1 MAIRPT
7 RIPTQSLNLVRGR
20 SEDLLN
26 DVVQQTDLNNFQDA
40 FSGGVE
46 LAENFISGRIPEL
59 PSFDDV
65 NLDISS
71 LDIQQIGVDALAESI
86 TPATPLGATE
96 NLLKSYASYN
106 YNLTFACLTVNELN
120 FPDSTY
126 RIRDP
131 EVTVLRSGG
140 GAPGKAKTAYES
152 ESAQLEYFID
162 DFSVGTIIAPTSDTR
177 SSNATTF
184 EFTVHE
190 PYSMGLFLQTL
201 MIASNKAGHRD
212 YLKAP
217 WAIIIDFVGWD
228 DNGNPLSLGANVR
241 RVFPLKLTN
250 VEFNVNAG
258 GSSYAV
264 KAFAWNEQAQS
275 STTQTIP
282 ADEKITGSTLLEIL
296 QTGPESLTSILN
308 KRIQERAQGSR
319 APINKDEIVIM
330 FPNELTSSLG
340 IANQAG
346 TGTENAATMTE
357 EEYYVYRTGG
367 SDLLEDGVIDPD
379 LLAQGREAYEGY
391 LESLTTNNNV
401 IAAIR
406 RVAESQSSTN
416 AIGRA
421 EPVRSMAEGGATPFG
436 REVYAHD
443 NRSGTFRTDQISIS
457 NEFRSFQFPQSSSI
471 EQIIE
476 ELVII
481 SSFGRSAAQSQPDA
495 NGMIDWYRIHTQT
508 FLVPD
513 EEVRR
518 QTGEN
523 PKVYVY
529 AVVPYKVHSSVFSN
543 ASQPSVAVDALAKKA
558 AKTYDYIY
566 TGKNDDILDFEIQF
580 NNSFYKA
587 LGTNINGSGDSR
599 NATRDGASNP
609 NNANFDNAGGTDSP
623 TYGGDAGVRE
633 TPDPNVT
640 GKIGGSTND
649 TPEVQVARAFNE
661 AIVNNGVDMLTMDL
675 TILGDPFYLADSG
688 VGNYNSAP
696 LAQQYTQ
703 DGTMD
708 YQRGEIEV
716 ELNFKTPIDYNSSDG
731 SIIFPSTEENVPIG
745 AFSGLYKVI
754 TVQNSFSGGKFTQ
767 ELRLV
772 RRNNQDEREGQGTP
786 DQTQSVTSSQG
797 DDTTNTDNSNPPS
810 ASSGGGG
817 SGANPSTA
825 TGSSGTSGST
835 GSGGSGANPST
846 ATGSGTSTTTTT
858 TTTTPTRR
866 EGVDVWGFP
875 RPNR

>member
-1 MAIRPT
+1 MALRPT
-7 RIPTQSLNLVRGR
+7 KIPTPDL
-20 SEDLLN
+20 DLLRGN
-26 DVVQQTDLNNFQDA
+26 GEELLDDIVQQTDLRNVGD
-40 FSGGVE
+40 SIRGGIQVV
-46 LAENFISGRIPEL
+46 ENFISGKVPEL
-59 PSFDDV
+59 PSIEEV
-65 NLDISS
+65 NLDISG
-71 LDIQQIGVDALAESI
+71 LDIQSQVEQLSQNLS
-86 TPATPLGATE
+86 PATPLGATE
-96 NLLKSYASYN
+96 NMLKSFASYN

-162 DFSVGTIIAPTSDTR
+162 EFSVGTIIAPTNDTR

-201 MIASNKAGHRD
+201 MIAANKAGHRD

-217 WAIIIDFVGWD
+217 WAMIIDFVGWD
-228 DNGNPLSLGANVR
+228 DNGNPLSLGGNVR

-258 GSSYAV
+258 GSSYGV

-296 QTGPESLTSILN
+296 QTGPESLSAILN
-308 KRIQERAQGSR
+308 KRIQERAEGSQ

-330 FPNELTSSLG
+330 FPNDLTSSLG

-346 TGTENAATMTE
+346 TGTENSAAMTE
-357 EEYYVYRTGG
+357 EEFYRYRTGNSVDG
-367 SDLLEDGVIDPD
+367 ENGNIETELLE
-379 LLAQGREAYEGY
+379 QGRAFYENY
-391 LESLTTNNNV
+391 LESRTTNNNI

-406 RVAESQSSTN
+406 RVAESEAATN
-416 AIGRA
+416 AIGKA
-421 EPVRSMAEGGATPFG
+421 TPVKSMAEGGATPFG
-436 REVYAHD
+436 REVYAED
-443 NRSGTFRTDQISIS
+443 SRTGVFRTDQISIS
-457 NEFRSFQFPQSSSI
+457 NQFRSFQFPQSSSI

-481 SSFGRSAAQSQPDA
+481 SSYGRTAAQTQPDGD
-495 NGMIDWYRIHTQT
+495 GMINWYRVHTQT

-523 PKVYVY
+523 PKVFVY

-543 ASQPSVAVDALAKKA
+543 ASQPSVAVEALATKA

-566 TGKNDDILDFEIQF
+566 TGQNDDILDFEIQF

-587 LGTNINGSGDSR
+587 LGTNINGSGDAR

-640 GKIGGSTND
+640 GKIGGGTND

-688 VGNYNSAP
+688 IGNYNSPP
-696 LAQQYTQ
+696 LAQQYTV

-716 ELNFKTPIDYNSSDG
+716 ELNFKTPVDYNSTDG
-731 SIIFPSTEENVPIG
+731 SIIFPSIDDNVPVG

-772 RRNNQDEREGQGTP
+772 RRNNQDEREGSGTP
-786 DQTQSVTSSQG
+786 DQTNAVTSTEG
-797 DDTTNTDNSNPPS
+797 DDTTRSDNANPPS
-810 ASSGGGG
+810 ASSG
-817 SGANPSTA
+817 
-825 TGSSGTSGST
+825 
-835 GSGGSGANPST
+835 GGSGANPST
-846 ATGSGTSTTTTT
+846 ATGSGTSGTTSTSGSGANPSTATGSGTSGTT

>member
-1 MAIRPT
+1 MAFRPT
-7 RIPTQSLNLVRGR
+7 RIPTPSLDLVRGR
-20 SEDLLN
+20 GEDLLN
-26 DVVQQTDLNNFQDA
+26 DVVQQTDLRNLGDRV
-40 FSGGVE
+40 SGGIEVV
-46 LAENFISGRIPEL
+46 ENFISGKVPEL
-59 PSFDDV
+59 PNIEDI
-65 NLDISS
+65 NLDISGA
-71 LDIQQIGVDALAESI
+71 DIQGQIERLQQNIS
-86 TPATPLGATE
+86 PATPLGATE
-96 NLLKSYASYN
+96 NLLKSFASYN

-120 FPDSTY
+120 FPDTTY

-140 GAPGKAKTAYES
+140 GAPGKATTAYES
-152 ESAQLEYFID
+152 QTAQLEYFID

-217 WAIIIDFVGWD
+217 WAIIIDFIGWD
-228 DNGNPLSLGANVR
+228 DNGDPLDLGANVR

-258 GSSYAV
+258 GSAYAV

-308 KRIQERAQGSR
+308 KRIQERAEGST
-319 APINKDEIVIM
+319 APINKDEVVIM
-330 FPNELTSSLG
+330 FPNDLTSSLG

-346 TGTENAATMTE
+346 TGTENSAAMTE
-357 EEYYVYRTGG
+357 EEFYRYRTGG
-367 SDLLEDGVIDPD
+367 SIEGENGSIEPE
-379 LLAQGREAYEGY
+379 LLAQGRPFFENY
-391 LESLTTNNNV
+391 LESRTTNNNI

-406 RVAESQSSTN
+406 RVAESEASTN
-416 AIGRA
+416 AIGKA
-421 EPVRSMAEGGATPFG
+421 TPVQSMAEGGATPFG

-457 NEFRSFQFPQSSSI
+457 NNFRTFQFPQSSSI

-481 SSFGRSAAQSQPDA
+481 SSFGRGAAQAQPDGD
-495 NGMIDWYRIHTQT
+495 GMIDWYRIHTQT

-523 PKVYVY
+523 PKVFVY

-543 ASQPSVAVDALAKKA
+543 ASQPSVAVDRLATKA

-566 TGKNDDILDFEIQF
+566 TGQNDDILDFEIQF

-587 LGTNINGSGDSR
+587 LGTNINGSGDAR

-609 NNANFDNAGGTDSP
+609 NNPNFDNAGGTDSP

-633 TPDPNVT
+633 TPNPNVT

-688 VGNYNSAP
+688 VGNYNSPP
-696 LAQQYTQ
+696 LAQQYTE

-731 SIIFPSTEENVPIG
+731 SIIFPSIDDNVPIG

-754 TVQNSFSGGKFTQ
+754 TVQNSFTGGKFTQ

-772 RRNNQDEREGQGTP
+772 RRNNQDDREGRGTP
-786 DQTQSVTSSQG
+786 DQTNAVTSSSG
-797 DDTTNTDNSNPPS
+797 DDTTNTDNANPPS
-810 ASSGGGG
+810 A
-817 SGANPSTA
+817 N
-825 TGSSGTSGST
+825 
-835 GSGGSGANPST
+835 SGGSGATPAS
-846 ATGSGTSTTTTT
+846 ATGSSASGSGGSTTGTGAGTADPGT
-858 TTTTPTRR
+858 ATTTTPTTTTTRR
-866 EGVDVWGFP
+866 TGVDVWGFP
-875 RPNR
+875 R

>member
-1 MAIRPT
+1 MAFRPT
-7 RIPTQSLNLVRGR
+7 KIPSPSLDLVRGR
-20 SEDLLN
+20 GEDLIN
-26 DVVQQTDLNNFQDA
+26 DVVQQTDLRNIGD
-40 FSGGVE
+40 SVRGGVQVV
-46 LAENFISGRIPEL
+46 ENFISGAVPEL
-59 PSFDDV
+59 PTFDEV
-65 NLDISS
+65 NLDISGI
-71 LDIQQIGVDALAESI
+71 DIQSQVERLSQ
-86 TPATPLGATE
+86 TLSPATPLGKTE
-96 NLLKSYASYN
+96 NLLKSFASYN

-120 FPDSTY
+120 FPDATY

-140 GAPGKAKTAYES
+140 GAPGKATTAYETQN
-152 ESAQLEYFID
+152 AQLEYFID

-184 EFTVHE
+184 EWVVKE

-217 WAIIIDFVGWD
+217 WAIIIDFVGYD
-228 DNGNPLSLGANVR
+228 DNGDILDLGANVR

-250 VEFNVNAG
+250 VEFDVSSG
-258 GSSYAV
+258 GSSYAI

-296 QTGPESLTSILN
+296 QTGPESLSSILN
-308 KRIQERAQGSR
+308 KRIQERAEGSQ

-330 FPNELTSSLG
+330 FPNDLTSSLG

-346 TGTENAATMTE
+346 TGTENSAAMTE
-357 EEYYVYRTGG
+357 EEFYRYRTGG
-367 SDLLEDGVIDPD
+367 SIEGDNGNIETELLE
-379 LLAQGREAYEGY
+379 QGRAFYENY
-391 LESLTTNNNV
+391 LESRTTNNNV
-401 IAAIR
+401 LAAIR
-406 RVAESQSSTN
+406 RVAESEAATN
-416 AIGRA
+416 AIGKA
-421 EPVRSMAEGGATPFG
+421 TPVKSMAEGGATPFG
-436 REVYAHD
+436 REVYAVD
-443 NRSGTFRTDQISIS
+443 RRTGNFRTDQITIS
-457 NEFRSFQFPQSSSI
+457 QDFRSFQFPQNSSI
-471 EQIIE
+471 EQVIE
-476 ELVII
+476 EMVIV
-481 SSFGRSAAQSQPDA
+481 SSYGRGAAQAQPDGD
-495 NGMIDWYRIHTQT
+495 GMINWYRVHTQT

-543 ASQPSVAVDALAKKA
+543 ASQPSVAVEALATKA

-566 TGKNDDILDFEIQF
+566 TGQNDDILDFEIQF

-633 TPDPNVT
+633 APDPNVT
-640 GKIGGSTND
+640 GKIGGGTND

-688 VGNYNSAP
+688 VGNYNSPP

-716 ELNFKTPIDYNSSDG
+716 ELNFKTPIDYNSQDG
-731 SIIFPSTEENVPIG
+731 NMIFPSIDDNVPIG

-754 TVQNSFSGGKFTQ
+754 TVQNTFSGGKFTQ

-772 RRNNQDEREGQGTP
+772 RRNNQDKQEGQGTAN
-786 DQTQSVTSSQG
+786 QTNAVTSTDG
-797 DDTTNTDNSNPPS
+797 DNTTRTDNANPPS
-810 ASSGGGG
+810 ASSGGG

-825 TGSSGTSGST
+825 TGSGTSTST
-835 GSGGSGANPST
+835 TSGGSGANPST

-858 TTTTPTRR
+858 PTTPTRR

>member
-1 MAIRPT
+1 MAFRPT
-7 RIPTQSLNLVRGR
+7 KIPTPDL
-20 SEDLLN
+20 DLLRGN
-26 DVVQQTDLNNFQDA
+26 GEELLDDIVQQTDLRNVGD
-40 FSGGVE
+40 SIRGGIQVV
-46 LAENFISGRIPEL
+46 ENFISGAVPEL
-59 PSFDDV
+59 PTVDEV
-65 NLDISS
+65 NLDISGI
-71 LDIQQIGVDALAESI
+71 DIQSQVERLSQ
-86 TPATPLGATE
+86 TLSPATPLGATE
-96 NLLKSYASYN
+96 NLLKSFASYN

-126 RIRDP
+126 RVRDP

-140 GAPGKAKTAYES
+140 GAPGKATTAYETQN
-152 ESAQLEYFID
+152 AQLEYFID
-162 DFSVGTIIAPTSDTR
+162 EFSVGTIIAPTSDTR

-228 DNGNPLSLGANVR
+228 DNGDPLSLGANVR

-258 GSSYAV
+258 GSAYGV

-296 QTGPESLTSILN
+296 QTGPESLSAILN
-308 KRIQERAQGSR
+308 KRIQERAEGSQ

-330 FPNELTSSLG
+330 FPNDLTSSLG

-346 TGTENAATMTE
+346 TGTENSAAMTE
-357 EEYYVYRTGG
+357 EEFYRYRTGG
-367 SDLLEDGVIDPD
+367 SVEGENGNIETELLE
-379 LLAQGREAYEGY
+379 QGRAFYENY
-391 LESLTTNNNV
+391 LESRTTNNNIV
-401 IAAIR
+401 AAIR
-406 RVAESQSSTN
+406 RVAESEAATN
-416 AIGRA
+416 AIGKA
-421 EPVRSMAEGGATPFG
+421 TPVRSMAEGGATPFG

-443 NRSGTFRTDQISIS
+443 KRSNTFRTDQITIS

-476 ELVII
+476 ELVIV
-481 SSFGRSAAQSQPDA
+481 SSYGRGAAQAQPDA
-495 NGMIDWYRIHTQT
+495 DGMINWYRIHTQT

-523 PKVYVY
+523 PKVFVY

-543 ASQPSVAVDALAKKA
+543 ASQPSVAVEALATKA

-633 TPDPNVT
+633 TPNPNVT

-688 VGNYNSAP
+688 VGNYNSPP
-696 LAQQYTQ
+696 LAQQYTE

-716 ELNFKTPIDYNSSDG
+716 ELNFKTPVDYNSEDG
-731 SIIFPSTEENVPIG
+731 SIVFPSIDDNVPIG

-786 DQTQSVTSSQG
+786 DQTQAVTSSEG
-797 DDTTNTDNSNPPS
+797 DDTTRSDNANPPS
-810 ASSGGGG
+810 ASSGGD
-817 SGANPSTA
+817 SGANPSA
-825 TGSSGTSGST
+825 SGGS
-835 GSGGSGANPST
+835 GSGANPST
-846 ATGSGTSTTTTT
+846 ATGSGTSTTPTTT
-858 TTTTPTRR
+858 TTTTTTRR